1 MKRILCLLMAL
12 CLLLPVVAMAEEAPA
27 AKIGMAYGACHS
39 HGVTVA
45 TVVVVDGV
53 IVDALLDEVYIT
65 NANDSFVA
73 LPNAEEVAVVD
84 DATIILISKRQNN
97 DAYSANMI
105 ARGGQ
110 ALATSYDA
118 IQAFVIGKTVEE
130 LEAAV
135 EGYTEDNKADFI
147 DVVSGSTITD
157 TLKYTLVLLEA
168 AKNAQ

>member
-12 CLLLPVVAMAEEAPA
+12 CLLLPVVAMAEEAPV
-27 AKIGMAYGACHS
+27 AKIGMAYGACHN

-45 TVVVVDGV
+45 TVAVVDGV
-53 IVDALLDEVYIT
+53 IVDAKLDEVYIT
-65 NANDSFVA
+65 NANGEFTP

-84 DATIILISKRQNN
+84 DATIILISKRQN
-97 DAYSANMI
+97 DDLYSANMI

-110 ALATSYDA
+110 SLATSYDA
-118 IQAFVIGKTVEE
+118 IEAFVIGKTIEE

-135 EGYTEDNKADFI
+135 AGYTEDNKADFI
-147 DVVSGSTITD
+147 EVVSGATITD